1 MRQFEHIDAE
11 SLKEASELLKEEH
24 TAAIAGGTDLLG
36 ALKDKIM
43 PDYPEKVVNLKTI
56 DGLSGIRE
64 DEEGLVVGALTK
76 LSDLQDHKLVK
87 EKYPSLAQAAKSVAS
102 PLIRNSA
109 TIGGNICQ
117 DVRCWYYRYPHQ
129 IGGRV
134 NCVRKGGEGCY
145 AFTGERGNHSVFGAM
160 RVDRP
165 SCSASCPAHVNI
177 SAYLAKVREN
187 DLEGAAE
194 ILLSAN
200 PLPAIT
206 SRVCTHFCQEG
217 CHRGELDTHVGVGQ
231 IERYVG
237 DYILNNASR
246 LMPPPETESG
256 RRIAVAGGGPAG
268 LSAAYYLRK
277 AGHKVTVY
285 DRMEE
290 AGGLLMYAIPAYR
303 LPKEVVQ
310 KQIKALEGMGIEFQC
325 GVEIGK
331 DITMEQLASDYDKVF
346 LSTGAWKKT
355 VIGIDHEEMT
365 RFGLEF
371 LMEVKGWMAGKAGT
385 NVVVVGGGNVAVD
398 VAVTAKRL
406 GASSVTMVSLESR
419 GEMPA
424 TKEEL
429 ERAEEEG
436 IVLMPSWGPAAVMKE
451 EGRVTGIRLRRC
463 VSVRNAEGRFAPVY
477 DDNDIKEVG
486 SDSILMCVGQQTD
499 LSFLGDDFAIEQN
512 RGRIVADGLTQI
524 TSDADVYAGGDV
536 VTGSATVVA
545 ALAAGRRAAQAMN
558 HMFEGTRDKVKELP
572 EGGFLRYDHD
582 CRQCKHVISTHVR
595 PLEER
600 KVDLEDD
607 FGLTPEEVRQEAGR
621 CFNCGC
627 FAVNP
632 SDIANV
638 LVSLDASVVTN
649 LRSYTAEE
657 FFQRTPRVHDILDDG
672 EIVAEIRIPAMKD
685 GAKAGYEKFR
695 ERASIDFAE
704 VACAAVYETENQIV
718 KRAKIVLGAVAP
730 VPVSCEKA
738 EQYLAG
744 KKISEET
751 ADQAAELA
759 LAGADPLKETSYKVQ
774 IAKTLIKRSLL
785 ALNR

>member
-1 MRQFEHIDAE
+1 MKRFKHIDAE
-11 SLKEASELLKEEH
+11 SIKEAGSLLKEEH
-24 TAAIAGGTDLLG
+24 AVAIAGGTDLLG

-43 PDYPEKVVNLKTI
+43 PEYPQTVVNLKTI
-56 DGLSGIRE
+56 DGLDEITE
-64 DEEGLVVGALTK
+64 DAEGLSIGAMTK
-76 LSDLQDHKLVK
+76 LSSLQDHELVK
-87 EKYPSLAQAAKSVAS
+87 EKYPSLAKAAKSVAS

-145 AFTGERGNHSVFGAM
+145 AFTGERGNHSIFGAM

-177 SAYLAKVREN
+177 SAYLARVREH
-187 DLEGAAE
+187 DLDGAAE
-194 ILLSAN
+194 ILMSAN

-217 CHRGELDTHVGVGQ
+217 CHRGELDAHVGVGQ
-231 IERYVG
+231 IERFVG
-237 DYILNNASR
+237 DYILENASR
-246 LMPPPETESG
+246 LMPPPKEESG
-256 RRIAVAGGGPAG
+256 KTVAIVGAGPSG

-290 AGGLLMYAIPAYR
+290 AGGLLMFAIPAYR
-303 LPKEVVQ
+303 LPKAVVR
-310 KQIKALEGMGIEFQC
+310 KQIRALEGMGIQFRC
-325 GVEIGK
+325 GVQVGK
-331 DITMEQLASDYDKVF
+331 DIFVEQLAADYDKVF

-355 VIGIDHEEMT
+355 VIGIDNEDMT

-371 LMEVKGWMAGKAGT
+371 LVEVKGWMADKIGA

-419 GEMPA
+419 RELPA

-436 IVLMPSWGPAAVMKE
+436 ITLMPSWGPVAVRKE
-451 EGRVTGIRLRRC
+451 GGQITGIRLRRC

-477 DDNDIKEVG
+477 DDNELTDVS
-486 SDSILMCVGQQTD
+486 SDCVLMCVGQQTD
-499 LSFLGDDFAIEQN
+499 LSFLGKEFALEQN
-512 RGRIVADGLTQI
+512 RGRIVADGLTQV
-524 TSDADVYAGGDV
+524 TSDANVYAGGDV
-536 VTGSATVVA
+536 VTGPATVVS
-545 ALAAGRRAAQAMN
+545 ALAAGRRAAQAMD
-558 HMFEGTRDKVKELP
+558 HAFSGTRDKVKEIP
-572 EGGFLRYDHD
+572 EGGFLKYDHN
-582 CRQCKHVISTHVR
+582 CQECKRVIPTHVR
-595 PLEER
+595 PMEER

-638 LVSLDASVVTN
+638 LVSLDASIVTN
-649 LRSYTAEE
+649 IRSYSAEE
-657 FFQRTPRVHDILDDG
+657 FFLRTPRVHDILDEG
-672 EIVAEIRIPAMKD
+672 EIVVEIKIPALKS
-685 GAKAGYEKFR
+685 GAKANYEKFR

-704 VACAAVYETENQIV
+704 VACATVYETENNIV
-718 KRAKIVLGAVAP
+718 KSARIVLGAVAP
-730 VPVSCEKA
+730 VPVCCKKA
-738 EQYLAG
+738 EEYLIG
-744 KKISEET
+744 KEISEET
-751 ADQAAELA
+751 ADRAAELA
-759 LAGADPLKETSYKVQ
+759 LAGADPLKETAYKVQ
-774 IAKTLIKRSLL
+774 VAKTLIKRSLF
-785 ALNR
+785 ALR